1 MKIIPDWMM
10 ALALAVAMATAC
22 PAMAGEVYVEIKTP
36 EGEPK
41 EGAEVQVAMEDGE
54 KTVPVKTD
62 KSGVAILA
70 WKTDVKKGR
79 IIVNGAAQYAGTIPL
94 RISFKQ

>member
-1 MKIIPDWMM
+1 MKTFPVWFVATAMCFVG
-10 ALALAVAMATAC
+10 ALAAR
-22 PAMAGEVYVEIKTP
+22 AGEILVEVKTP

-41 EGAEVQVAMEDGE
+41 EGAEIQLTLDDGE
-54 KTVPVKTD
+54 KTVPVKTN
-62 KSGVAILA
+62 KAGVAFLA
-70 WKTDVKKGR
+70 WKTDMKKGR